1 MEEGSRIFE
10 RRNKFNQLR
19 ISMIDYMN
27 NYMEY
32 IKTILKKEDINESI
46 KKDFIEHMQF
56 MQHERLIHLL
66 VTMLFALLL
75 MFGFII
81 MLIYF
86 SWILVVFTAIIF
98 IVEIFYIFHY
108 YKLENGVQKMY
119 RVYDELGN

>member
-1 MEEGSRIFE
+1 
-10 RRNKFNQLR
+10 
-19 ISMIDYMN
+19 
-27 NYMEY
+27 MEY
-32 IKTILKKEDINESI
+32 IKTILKKEDINEDI
-46 KKDFIEHMQF
+46 KKDFLEHIQF

-66 VTMLFALLL
+66 VTMLFASLL

-119 RVYDELGN
+119 RLYDELVKKN

>member
-1 MEEGSRIFE
+1 
-10 RRNKFNQLR
+10 
-19 ISMIDYMN
+19 
-27 NYMEY
+27 MEY
-32 IKTILKKEDINESI
+32 IKTILKKENINESI
-46 KKDFIEHMQF
+46 KKDFLEHIQF

-66 VTMLFALLL
+66 VTMLFAALL
-75 MFGFII
+75 MFGFIT

-119 RVYDELGN
+119 SLYDELIKKR

>member
-1 MEEGSRIFE
+1 
-10 RRNKFNQLR
+10 
-19 ISMIDYMN
+19 MN

-46 KKDFIEHMQF
+46 KKDFIEHIQF

-66 VTMLFALLL
+66 VTMLFASLL

-108 YKLENGVQKMY
+108 YRLENGVQKMY
-119 RVYDELGN
+119 RLYDELGKK